1 MKQYLFV
8 YGTLIPELAPFE
20 ISESVKQLKFVSE
33 GFVYGLLYDL
43 GEYPAIILQGSEK
56 VFGKVFELPND
67 ENILQKLDEY
77 EGFYS
82 KNESESLYLR
92 KQTVVYIQDKKL
104 NAWIYEYNQDLSNFS
119 LIESGNYL
127 ETIQFV

>member
-20 ISESVKQLKFVSE
+20 IAETVKQLKFIGG

-43 GEYPAIILQGSEK
+43 GEYPAIILQGTHK

-67 ENILQKLDEY
+67 EHILEKIDEY
-77 EGFYS
+77 EGF
-82 KNESESLYLR
+82 KANNELESLYLR
-92 KQTVVYIQDKKL
+92 KQTTVYFNDKKL
-104 NAWIYEYNQDLSNFS
+104 KSWVYEYNQNLSHFPI
-119 LIESGNYL
+119 IESGNYL
-127 ETIQFV
+127 ENLQLV